1 MRLIKMFLFVLLG
14 LFAVITIIG
23 LFIPSSVK
31 ISRGIIVTA
40 DSSKVF
46 KELSDVKNWNK
57 WLPWITADS
66 GAVVQ
71 LSAVTDQPGS
81 YFRWKGVKV
90 NSAGTMTIQSIKQNE
105 ILVLHELKDMNKAE
119 GGFRIRSTGANNNVT
134 EVLWYMEYK
143 LKWYPWERFFGIF
156 TDQII
161 GSAFDK
167 GLEQFKNYIELTD
180 ENDTSAS
187 ITMEN

>member
-31 ISRGIIVTA
+31 ISRGVIVTA
-40 DSSKVF
+40 DSSKVY

-57 WLPWITADS
+57 WLPWITADN

-81 YFRWKGVKV
+81 YFRWKGMKI
-90 NSAGTMTIQSIKQNE
+90 NSAGTITIQSTKPGE
-105 ILVLHELKDMNKAE
+105 ILLLHELKDMNKAE
-119 GGFRIRSTGANNNVT
+119 GGFRIRSTGKNNNVT

-156 TDQII
+156 TDRII
-161 GSAFDK
+161 GSAFEQ
-167 GLEQFKNYIELTD
+167 GLDQFKNYIEQAD
-180 ENDTSAS
+180 VNNVSAS
-187 ITMEN
+187 ITMGN

>member
-66 GAVVQ
+66 GAIVQ

-119 GGFRIRSTGANNNVT
+119 GGFRIRSTGANNKVT

-180 ENDTSAS
+180 ENNTSAS
-187 ITMEN
+187 ITMGN

>member
-14 LFAVITIIG
+14 LFAVVTIIG

-31 ISRGIIVTA
+31 ISRGIIISA
-40 DSSKVF
+40 DSSKVYND
-46 KELSDVKNWNK
+46 LSDVKNWNK

-71 LSAVTDQPGS
+71 LSPVTDQPGA
-81 YFRWKGVKV
+81 YFRWKGVKI
-90 NSAGTMTIQSIKQNE
+90 NSAGTISIQSMKSGE
-105 ILVLHELKDMNKAE
+105 ILLLHELKDMNSAE
-119 GGFRIRSTGANNNVT
+119 GGFRIRSTGKNNDVT

-156 TDQII
+156 TDRII
-161 GSAFDK
+161 GSAFEK
-167 GLEQFKNYIELTD
+167 GLDQFKNYIEQAD
-180 ENDTSAS
+180 VNNVSAS

>member
-1 MRLIKMFLFVLLG
+1 MRLIKMFLFVLIG

-40 DSSKVF
+40 DSSKVY

-66 GAVVQ
+66 GAVFQ
-71 LSAVTDQPGS
+71 LSAVTNQPGS
-81 YFRWKGVKV
+81 YFRWKGMKL
-90 NSAGTMTIQSIKQNE
+90 NSAGTITIQSSKPND
-105 ILVLHELKDMNKAE
+105 ILLLHELKDMNNAE

-156 TDQII
+156 TDRII

-167 GLEQFKNYIELTD
+167 GLEQFKNYIEQAD
-180 ENDTSAS
+180 INNTSAS
-187 ITMEN
+187 ISMGN

>member
-1 MRLIKMFLFVLLG
+1 MRLIKMFLFVLIG

-31 ISRGIIVTA
+31 ISRGMIVTA
-40 DSSKVF
+40 DSSKVY
-46 KELSDVKNWNK
+46 KELSDVTNWNK

-66 GAVVQ
+66 GAVFQ

-81 YFRWKGVKV
+81 YFRWKGMKL
-90 NSAGTMTIQSIKQNE
+90 NSAGTITIQSIKPNE
-105 ILVLHELKDMNKAE
+105 ILLLHELKDMNNAE

-156 TDQII
+156 TDRII

-167 GLEQFKNYIELTD
+167 GLEQFKNYIEQAD
-180 ENDTSAS
+180 INNTSAS
-187 ITMEN
+187 ISMGN

>member
-31 ISRGIIVTA
+31 ISRGIIVSA
-40 DSSKVF
+40 DSSKVY

-66 GAVVQ
+66 GAVIQ
-71 LSAVTDQPGS
+71 LSPVTDQPGS
-81 YFRWKGVKV
+81 YFRWEGVKF
-90 NSAGTMTIQSIKQNE
+90 NSAGTMTIQSIKSNE

-143 LKWYPWERFFGIF
+143 LKWYPWERFYGIF

-167 GLEQFKNYIELTD
+167 GLEQFKNYIEQAD
-180 ENDTSAS
+180 ENKTSIS

>member
-1 MRLIKMFLFVLLG
+1 MRLIKMFLFVLIG

-31 ISRGIIVTA
+31 ISRGIIVSV
-40 DSSKVF
+40 DSSKVYN
-46 KELSDVKNWNK
+46 ELSDVKNWNK

-71 LSAVTDQPGS
+71 LSAVTDKPGA
-81 YFRWKGVKV
+81 YFRWKGVKL
-90 NSAGTMTIQSIKQNE
+90 NSAGTITIQTMNPGE
-105 ILVLHELKDMNKAE
+105 ILLLHELKDMNKAD

-156 TDQII
+156 TDRII

-167 GLEQFKNYIELTD
+167 GLEQFKNYIEQAD
-180 ENDTSAS
+180 VNNSSAS
-187 ITMEN
+187 VTMEN

>member
-1 MRLIKMFLFVLLG
+1 MRLIKMFLFVLIG

-66 GAVVQ
+66 GAVFQ

-81 YFRWKGVKV
+81 YFRWKGVKL

-105 ILVLHELKDMNKAE
+105 ILVLHELKDMNNAE

-156 TDQII
+156 TDRII

-167 GLEQFKNYIELTD
+167 GLEQFKNYIEQSD
-180 ENDTSAS
+180 VNNTSES
-187 ITMEN
+187 VTMGN

>member
-23 LFIPSSVK
+23 LLIPSSVK

-40 DSSKVF
+40 DSSKVYA
-46 KELSDVKNWNK
+46 ELSDVKNWNK

-71 LSAVTDQPGS
+71 LSAVTNQPGS
-81 YFRWKGVKV
+81 YFRWKGMKV
-90 NSAGTMTIQSIKQNE
+90 NSAGTITIQAMNPGE
-105 ILVLHELKDMNKAE
+105 ILLLHELKDMNKAE
-119 GGFRIRSTGANNNVT
+119 GGFRIRSTGKNNDVT

-156 TDQII
+156 TDRII

-167 GLEQFKNYIELTD
+167 GLEQFKNYIEQAD
-180 ENDTSAS
+180 VSNGSAS
-187 ITMEN
+187 VTMEN

>member
-180 ENDTSAS
+180 ENNTSAS

>member
-31 ISRGIIVTA
+31 ISRGIIVTT
-40 DSSKVF
+40 DSSKVY

-66 GAVVQ
+66 GAVFQ

-81 YFRWKGVKV
+81 YFRWKGMKL
-90 NSAGTMTIQSIKQNE
+90 NSAGTITIQSIKPNE
-105 ILVLHELKDMNKAE
+105 ILLLHELKDMNNAE

-156 TDQII
+156 TDRII

-167 GLEQFKNYIELTD
+167 GLEQFKNYIEQAD
-180 ENDTSAS
+180 VNNTSAS

>member
-1 MRLIKMFLFVLLG
+1 MRLIKMFFFVLLG

-23 LFIPSSVK
+23 LLIPSSVK

-40 DSSKVF
+40 DSSKVYA
-46 KELSDVKNWNK
+46 ELSDVKNWNK

-71 LSAVTDQPGS
+71 LSDVTNQPGS
-81 YFRWKGVKV
+81 YFRWKGMKI
-90 NSAGTMTIQSIKQNE
+90 NSAGTISIQAKNPGE
-105 ILVLHELKDMNKAE
+105 ILLLHELKDMNKAE
-119 GGFRIRSTGANNNVT
+119 GGFRIRSTGKNNDVT

-156 TDQII
+156 TDRII
-161 GSAFDK
+161 GSAFEQ
-167 GLEQFKNYIELTD
+167 GLDQFKNYIEQAD
-180 ENDTSAS
+180 VNNVSAS
-187 ITMEN
+187 LSMEN

>member
-31 ISRGIIVTA
+31 ISRGIIVSA
-40 DSSKVF
+40 DSSKVHE
-46 KELSDVKNWNK
+46 ELSDVGNWNK

-66 GAVVQ
+66 GAIVQ
-71 LSAVTDQPGS
+71 LSPVTDQPGS
-81 YFRWKGVKV
+81 YFRWKGMKI
-90 NSAGTMTIQSIKQNE
+90 NSAGTITIQSIKPGE
-105 ILVLHELKDMNKAE
+105 ILLLHELKDMNKAE
-119 GGFRIRSTGANNNVT
+119 GGFRIRSTGVKNDVT
-134 EVLWYMEYK
+134 ELQWYMEYK

-156 TDQII
+156 TDRTI

-167 GLEQFKNYIELTD
+167 GLEQFKNYIEQTGV
-180 ENDTSAS
+180 NNTSAS

>member
-14 LFAVITIIG
+14 MFAVITIIG
-23 LFIPSSVK
+23 LFIPSNVK

-40 DSSKVF
+40 DSSKVY

-66 GAVVQ
+66 GAVFQ
-71 LSAVTDQPGS
+71 LSPVTDKPGS
-81 YFRWKGVKV
+81 YFRWKGVKFK
-90 NSAGTMTIQSIKQNE
+90 SEGTMTIQSIRQNE
-105 ILVLHELKDMNKAE
+105 ILVLHDLKDMNKAE

-143 LKWYPWERFFGIF
+143 LKWYPWERFYGIF
-156 TDQII
+156 ADQII

-167 GLEQFKNYIELTD
+167 GLEQFKNYIEQAD
-180 ENDTSAS
+180 VNNTSAS

>member
-40 DSSKVF
+40 DSSKVY

-66 GAVVQ
+66 GAVFQ
-71 LSAVTDQPGS
+71 LSPVTDKPGS
-81 YFRWKGVKV
+81 YFRWKGVKL
-90 NSAGTMTIQSIKQNE
+90 NSAGTITIQSIKSGE
-105 ILVLHELKDMNKAE
+105 ILLLHELKDMNKAE

-156 TDQII
+156 TDRII

-167 GLEQFKNYIELTD
+167 GLEQFKNYIELAD
-180 ENDTSAS
+180 ENNTSAS
-187 ITMEN
+187 ITTEN

>member
-31 ISRGIIVTA
+31 ISRGIIVSA
-40 DSSKVF
+40 DSSKVY

-66 GAVVQ
+66 GAIVQ
-71 LSAVTDQPGS
+71 LSSVTDQPGS
-81 YFRWKGVKV
+81 YFRWKGVKL
-90 NSAGTMTIQSIKQNE
+90 NSAGTMTIQSIKPTE
-105 ILVLHELKDMNKAE
+105 ILVLHDLKDMNKAE

-156 TDQII
+156 TDRII

-167 GLEQFKNYIELTD
+167 GLEQFKNYIEQAD
-180 ENDTSAS
+180 VNSTSAS

>member
-1 MRLIKMFLFVLLG
+1 MRLIKMFLFVLVG
-14 LFAVITIIG
+14 MFAVITIIG

-40 DSSKVF
+40 DSSKVY
-46 KELSDVKNWNK
+46 KELSDVRNWNK

-66 GAVVQ
+66 GAVFQ
-71 LSAVTDQPGS
+71 LSAETDQPGS
-81 YFRWKGVKV
+81 YFRWKGVKFK
-90 NSAGTMTIQSIKQNE
+90 SEGTMTIQSIKQNE

-143 LKWYPWERFFGIF
+143 LKWYPWERFYGIF

-167 GLEQFKNYIELTD
+167 GLEQFKNYIEQAD
-180 ENDTSAS
+180 VNSTSAS

>member
-1 MRLIKMFLFVLLG
+1 MFLFVLIG

-40 DSSKVF
+40 DSSNVQ

-71 LSAVTDQPGS
+71 LSPVTDRPGS
-81 YFRWKGVKV
+81 YFRWKGVKL
-90 NSAGTMTIQSIKQNE
+90 NSAGTITIQEMNPGE
-105 ILVLHELKDMNKAE
+105 ILLLHELKDMSKAE
-119 GGFRIRSTGANNNVT
+119 GGFRVRSTGANNNVT

-156 TDQII
+156 TDRII
-161 GSAFDK
+161 GSAFEQ
-167 GLEQFKNYIELTD
+167 GLEQFKNYIEQAD
-180 ENDTSAS
+180 VNNASTSIT

>member
-1 MRLIKMFLFVLLG
+1 MRLIKMFLFVLIG

-31 ISRGIIVTA
+31 ISRGIIVSV
-40 DSSKVF
+40 DSSKVYN
-46 KELSDVKNWNK
+46 ELSDVKNWNK

-71 LSAVTDQPGS
+71 LSAVTDKLGS
-81 YFRWKGVKV
+81 YFRWKGMKI
-90 NSAGTMTIQSIKQNE
+90 NSAGTITIKEMNPGE
-105 ILVLHELKDMNKAE
+105 ILLLHELKDMNKAE

-156 TDQII
+156 TDRII

-167 GLEQFKNYIELTD
+167 GLEQFKNYIEQAD
-180 ENDTSAS
+180 VNNSS
-187 ITMEN
+187 GSVTMEN